1 MSGICQHNSINMLQ
15 NQNNFQEEE
24 KNKDVQ
30 EMQPEGRETSHPSIL
45 QEHQYEDGMEPSSV
59 KTGDDVS
66 EIASRIGVSLDEV
79 RGNSLKTSRMFRY
92 KSDSGSGSDSHGDG

>member
-1 MSGICQHNSINMLQ
+1 
-15 NQNNFQEEE
+15 
-24 KNKDVQ
+24 
-30 EMQPEGRETSHPSIL
+30 
-45 QEHQYEDGMEPSSV
+45 MEPSRA